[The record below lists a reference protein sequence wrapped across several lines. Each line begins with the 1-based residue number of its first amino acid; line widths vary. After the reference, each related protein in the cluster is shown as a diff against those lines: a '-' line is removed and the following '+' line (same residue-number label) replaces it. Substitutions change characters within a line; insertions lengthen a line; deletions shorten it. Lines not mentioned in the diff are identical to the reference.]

1 VNVIE
6 TGGIVVGMTMIDGI
20 VIVATMIGGIV
31 IVVTG
36 IVSSLTLN

>member
-1 VNVIE
+1 VNVRVNAIVI
-6 TGGIVVGMTMIDGI
+6 GVIVVGMTMTGGI
-20 VIVATMIGGIV
+20 VIVIE